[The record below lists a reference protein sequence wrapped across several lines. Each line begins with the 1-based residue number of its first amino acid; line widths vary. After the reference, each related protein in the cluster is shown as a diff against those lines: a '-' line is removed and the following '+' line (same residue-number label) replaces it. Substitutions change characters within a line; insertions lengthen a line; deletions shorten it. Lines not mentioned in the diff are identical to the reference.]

1 MNCII
6 RPQFLTNSKIIS
18 KMKIEVYIYITF
30 SINFYGSQ
38 VPNFF
43 TVRTFW
49 SENYEITF
57 EN

>member
-18 KMKIEVYIYITF
+18 EMKIEVCITF

-43 TVRTFW
+43 IVRRFC
-49 SENYEITF
+49 SENNEITS